1 MNLKQ
6 NVFLKCIPLSWNA
19 KTLEEKFSPFGAIK
33 STKVSISPVIK
44 KENVNGKI
52 FYVADQNMPCTS
64 NGYGF
69 VCFENE
75 EDTIKF
81 INSEKNELFEGI
93 QTFKFTIQEPK
104 NLKNQTNNLYIK
116 NFDVNWDEA
125 KIREI
130 FGKFGVV
137 NTVSIKED

>member
-1 MNLKQ
+1 MGAQKNIMNLKQ

-44 KENVNGKI
+44 KENVNGEI
-52 FYVADQNMPCTS
+52 LYVAEQNIPCTS

-93 QTFKFTIQEPK
+93 QTFKFTI
-104 NLKNQTNNLYIK
+104 
-116 NFDVNWDEA
+116 
-125 KIREI
+125 
-130 FGKFGVV
+130 
-137 NTVSIKED
+137 